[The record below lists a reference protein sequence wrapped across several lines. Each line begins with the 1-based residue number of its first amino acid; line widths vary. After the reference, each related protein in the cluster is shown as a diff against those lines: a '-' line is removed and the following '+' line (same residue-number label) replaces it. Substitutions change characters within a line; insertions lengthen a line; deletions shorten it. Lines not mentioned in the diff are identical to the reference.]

1 MTTLSLRRLSG
12 SMFAGF
18 CALAIA
24 AGCSENQ
31 NPVKPDGPDVTPVP
45 PSPLCGA
52 TNQNT
57 GAGGG
62 VGVAGMP
69 VPGIG
74 FSPFQ
79 PQYGSTVTA
88 NVPPK
93 VAQTLARHST
103 ITLTMDRYAHLR
115 VGDLVEG
122 LKKLPAI
129 SPENGDHQVR

>member
-1 MTTLSLRRLSG
+1 TAPHSKPQLRDLFRSVAGTSRQRILRGETHMTTHPLRRLSG
-12 SMFAGF
+12 SVLAGV

-57 GAGGG
+57 RAGGG

-69 VPGIG
+69 ALGIRR
-74 FSPFQ
+74 S
-79 PQYGSTVTA
+79 S
-88 NVPPK
+88 
-93 VAQTLARHST
+93 
-103 ITLTMDRYAHLR
+103 
-115 VGDLVEG
+115 
-122 LKKLPAI
+122 
-129 SPENGDHQVR
+129 